1 MGKNKVILIVLLFT
15 VLPIFS
21 NTGKYIVYFKD
32 KPVENNIQQRFTPK
46 AIENRLKYKIPFDE
60 RDYAIN
66 KNYLQ
71 QLYEL
76 GAEIKNKSNWLN
88 AVVIQVDKKTLHKIY
103 QLPEVQQ
110 IITIEKTKKKGIA
123 SDENINEC
131 SASTA
136 IQTFEDTYISSFPQF
151 NLLHG
156 EYLHEKGYHGE
167 NMIVAICDNG
177 FYNANTN
184 PAFSNLFSDKRIL
197 GTYDYVSGD
206 SLVFEDATG
215 AHGAFCF
222 SFMAAEKPNQ
232 YMGTATKA
240 AYYLF
245 QTENN
250 SSERLQEEFNL
261 ATALERCSQL
271 GVSVVSISLG
281 YTTFDVPTEN
291 HDTADMKKN
300 DTPAAKAVNIAASK
314 GLLVCVAAGNE
325 GTSPWHYISSPANA
339 DSAFTIASVD
349 VNGNPAASS
358 GWGLATD
365 TRVKPN
371 VAAVGQGAK
380 FINTGGVL
388 SSGNG
393 TSFATPSLAGMAT
406 CLWQAFPNKTNWEI
420 KTAIEKSASQ
430 YLTPDKKIGYGI
442 PNFEHAFQILNT
454 PINILENIISI
465 YPNPFHNV
473 INIEQNSNTIIKN
486 ITVSNTLGV
495 IVAAINN
502 PIGNQFPLADF
513 ENGMYFLR
521 INTNNGLFIK
531 KIIKE

>member
-1 MGKNKVILIVLLFT
+1 MVRNKVLLTILLFT

-32 KPVENNIQQRFTPK
+32 KPVENNIQQRFAPK

-71 QLYEL
+71 QLYAL

-88 AVVIQVDKKTLHKIY
+88 AVVIQADKKTLHKIY

-123 SDENINEC
+123 SDENTNEC

-136 IQTFEDTYISSFPQF
+136 IQTFEDTYTSSFPQF

-184 PAFSNLFSDKRIL
+184 PAFSNLITDKRIL

-206 SLVFEDATG
+206 SLVFEEATG
-215 AHGAFCF
+215 AHGAFCL
-222 SFMAAEKPNQ
+222 SFLAAEKPNQ

-291 HDTADMKKN
+291 HDTSDMKKN

-380 FINTGGVL
+380 FINTSGLL
-388 SSGNG
+388 SSGSG

-406 CLWQAFPNKTNWEI
+406 CLWQAFPDKTNWEI

-454 PINILENIISI
+454 PTSTPENIISI
-465 YPNPFHNV
+465 YPNPFRNV
-473 INIEQNSNTIIKN
+473 INIEQNNNTIIKN
-486 ITVSNTLGV
+486 ITVSNTLGL
-495 IVAAINN
+495 IIKAINN
-502 PIGNQFPLADF
+502 PIGNQVTLSDF
-513 ENGMYFLR
+513 ESGIYILR
-521 INTNNGLFIK
+521 IETDKGLCIK

>member
-380 FINTGGVL
+380 FINTSGVL

-486 ITVSNTLGV
+486 IT
-495 IVAAINN
+495 
-502 PIGNQFPLADF
+502 
-513 ENGMYFLR
+513 
-521 INTNNGLFIK
+521 
-531 KIIKE
+531 